1 MQRMEDV
8 LGAGWEKHVEGK
20 QVRAHFHVLRQHHM
34 HKEPVTLGSGVR
46 PCSQLALGALTD

>member
-20 QVRAHFHVLRQHHM
+20 QVRAHCHVLRQHYM
-34 HKEPVTLGSGVR
+34 HELPAILGNGVR
-46 PCSQLALGALTD
+46 